1 MIKFL
6 PFISI
11 LRQIEENIEID
22 SVLRN
27 KLFLLKYSF
36 STASDIKDKI
46 GLHTIK
52 NIYRY
57 RIKINAV
64 PNNFTIQ
71 VIAVV
76 KNPLVSNQENCPN
89 NVLNIESLSFH
100 IKVNT

>member
-64 PNNFTIQ
+64 PNNFTISGTTRTPTGK
-71 VIAVV
+71 ITTYANTPDARV
-76 KNPLVSNQENCPN
+76 KEMMG
-89 NVLNIESLSFH
+89 
-100 IKVNT
+100 NTYYWV